1 MNASPEVQE
10 FWRKFCAAN
19 PDVNADEPF
28 EVWAFHNNQASSVKL
43 VALVLAGKKTAT
55 ASLME
60 HTADAGDGGTVG
72 RYSVVTDFDGA
83 PQCVVQTTEVR
94 FLPFT
99 EVDAAFAFDEGEGD
113 RTLEDWRRGHRR
125 FFTECCRTRGA
136 EFDESMMVSCK
147 RFKLLF
153 PE

>member
-1 MNASPEVQE
+1 MSNSSQVIE
-10 FWRKFCAAN
+10 FWRKFCAENPKMRAN
-19 PDVNADEPF
+19 EPY
-28 EVWAFHNNQASSVKL
+28 EVWSFHNNQESSVKL
-43 VALVLAGKKTAT
+43 AALVLSGKKTAT

-60 HTADAGDGGTVG
+60 HDSDAGDGGTVG
-72 RYSVVTDFDGA
+72 RFSVVTDFDGN

-113 RTLEDWRRGHRR
+113 QTLEDWRRGHRR
-125 FFTECCRTRGA
+125 FFMECCHALGI

-147 RFKLLF
+147 RFRLVY
-153 PE
+153 PR

>member
-1 MNASPEVQE
+1 MKSSTKVKE
-10 FWRKFCAAN
+10 FWQKFCAEN
-19 PDVNADEPF
+19 PGMNADEPY
-28 EVWAFHNNQASSVKL
+28 EVWAFHNNQASSVEL
-43 VALVLAGKKTAT
+43 AALVLAGKKTAT

-60 HTADAGDGGTVG
+60 HDADAGDGGAVG
-72 RYSVVTDFDGA
+72 GYSVVTDYEGF

-94 FLPFT
+94 FLPFL

-125 FFTECCRTRGA
+125 FFNECCRARGV
-136 EFDESMMVSCK
+136 EFDESMMVACK

-153 PE
+153 PK